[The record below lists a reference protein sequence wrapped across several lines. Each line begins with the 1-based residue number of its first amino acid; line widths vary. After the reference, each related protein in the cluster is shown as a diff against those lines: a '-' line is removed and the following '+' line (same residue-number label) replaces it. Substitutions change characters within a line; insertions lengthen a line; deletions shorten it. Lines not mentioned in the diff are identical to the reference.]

1 MLTIAPLGKGVI
13 VKKVMLLC
21 TLLVTSFIFSSC
33 SPILQG
39 AAAVT
44 TVATM
49 SNDRRSAGEIIDDKT
64 LNFNLSNIV
73 RKDAILEDMHI
84 NFMVYNKAVLMLGE
98 APSIEARDYLEKQIK
113 QKIPKIRKFINEV
126 SVMPNSSYLS
136 RAKDGII
143 TVQVDALFLDQ
154 EVFHPTHV
162 RVITE
167 RRTVYLMG
175 SVTKREAEHATNLA
189 TKAKNVDKVVK
200 LFNYLLVRPAE
211 EIERDNKRKVEA
223 EKRAELEAKKTEL
236 EAAQT
241 ALQQQIN
248 ELSTN

>member
-1 MLTIAPLGKGVI
+1 
-13 VKKVMLLC
+13 MLLC

-113 QKIPKIRKFINEV
+113 QKIPKISKFINEV

-167 RRTVYLMG
+167 RKTVYLMR

-223 EKRAELEAKKTEL
+223 ERRAELEAKKTEL

>member
-1 MLTIAPLGKGVI
+1 
-13 VKKVMLLC
+13 MLLC

-154 EVFHPTHV
+154 EVFHPTHI

-167 RRTVYLMG
+167 RKTVYLMG

-200 LFNYLLVRPAE
+200 LFNYLLVCPAK

-223 EKRAELEAKKTEL
+223 ERRAELEAKKTEL

>member
-1 MLTIAPLGKGVI
+1 
-13 VKKVMLLC
+13 MLLC

-143 TVQVDALFLDQ
+143 TVQVEALFLDQ

-167 RRTVYLMG
+167 RKTVYLMG

-223 EKRAELEAKKTEL
+223 ERRAELEAKRTEL

>member
-1 MLTIAPLGKGVI
+1 
-13 VKKVMLLC
+13 MLLC

-84 NFMVYNKAVLMLGE
+84 NFMVYDKAVLMLGE

-167 RRTVYLMG
+167 RKTVYLMG

-200 LFNYLLVRPAE
+200 LFNYLLVRPAK

-223 EKRAELEAKKTEL
+223 ERRAELEAKKTEL

>member
-1 MLTIAPLGKGVI
+1 
-13 VKKVMLLC
+13 MLLC

-154 EVFHPTHV
+154 EVFHPSHV
-162 RVITE
+162 RVMTE
-167 RRTVYLMG
+167 RKTVYLMG

-223 EKRAELEAKKTEL
+223 ERRAELEAKKTEL

>member
-1 MLTIAPLGKGVI
+1 
-13 VKKVMLLC
+13 MLLC

-84 NFMVYNKAVLMLGE
+84 NFMVYNKSVLMLGE

-167 RRTVYLMG
+167 RKTVYLMG

-223 EKRAELEAKKTEL
+223 ERRAELEAKKTEL

>member
-1 MLTIAPLGKGVI
+1 
-13 VKKVMLLC
+13 MLLC

-64 LNFNLSNIV
+64 LKFNLSNIV

-98 APSIEARDYLEKQIK
+98 APSIEARDYLKKQIK
-113 QKIPKIRKFINEV
+113 QKVSKIRQFINEV
-126 SVMPNSSYLS
+126 SVMPNSSYFS

-143 TVQVDALFLDQ
+143 TLQVEALFLDQ
-154 EVFHPTHV
+154 EIFHPTHI

-200 LFNYLLVRPAE
+200 LFNYLLVRPAK

-223 EKRAELEAKKTEL
+223 ERRAELEAKKTEL

-248 ELSTN
+248 ELNTN

>member
-1 MLTIAPLGKGVI
+1 
-13 VKKVMLLC
+13 
-21 TLLVTSFIFSSC
+21 
-33 SPILQG
+33 
-39 AAAVT
+39 
-44 TVATM
+44 M

-211 EIERDNKRKVEA
+211 EIERDIKRKAEA
-223 EKRAELEAKKTEL
+223 ERRAELEAKKTEL

>member
-1 MLTIAPLGKGVI
+1 
-13 VKKVMLLC
+13 MLLC

-143 TVQVDALFLDQ
+143 TVQVEALFLEQ

-223 EKRAELEAKKTEL
+223 ERRAELEAKKTEL

>member
-1 MLTIAPLGKGVI
+1 
-13 VKKVMLLC
+13 MLLC

-49 SNDRRSAGEIIDDKT
+49 SNDRRSAGEMIDDKT

-167 RRTVYLMG
+167 RKTVYLMG

-211 EIERDNKRKVEA
+211 EIERDIKRKAEA
-223 EKRAELEAKKTEL
+223 ERKAELEAKKTEL
-236 EAAQT
+236 EAAQA

>member
-1 MLTIAPLGKGVI
+1 
-13 VKKVMLLC
+13 
-21 TLLVTSFIFSSC
+21 
-33 SPILQG
+33 
-39 AAAVT
+39 
-44 TVATM
+44 
-49 SNDRRSAGEIIDDKT
+49 
-64 LNFNLSNIV
+64 
-73 RKDAILEDMHI
+73 
-84 NFMVYNKAVLMLGE
+84 
-98 APSIEARDYLEKQIK
+98 
-113 QKIPKIRKFINEV
+113 
-126 SVMPNSSYLS
+126 MPNSSYLS

-167 RRTVYLMG
+167 RKTVYLMG

-223 EKRAELEAKKTEL
+223 ERRAELEAKKTEL